1 MYLGSFL
8 RSLFTPRKFLSAI
21 YFLMNIA
28 LIFLLFGWLS
38 LFDFGT
44 ELDFLWNGLVGLGIH
59 LVILLVSLS
68 PVGEAITR
76 FQMGAKKETDERALK
91 LFQEVYE
98 RAGEHSSRLS
108 RHVKLYRIQ
117 RNEINAFALGH
128 RTVIVLDGL
137 MSCSDAQIR
146 AVLAHEFGH
155 IANGDSDITL
165 GIRVANSILT
175 VFLFIYTLIV
185 NLIAVVVGILSES
198 VGDIVRIVLL
208 WVVNFVYSLWV
219 GLGYLMDNASS
230 RKQEYAADAFAVSCG
245 YGAELHAFLSA
256 LDPSPQK
263 MSLLSLMSS
272 THPDTV
278 RRLQRIEKNM
288 EAAA

>member
-98 RAGEHSSRLS
+98 RAGEHAC
-108 RHVKLYRIQ
+108 K
-117 RNEINAFALGH
+117 
-128 RTVIVLDGL
+128 IV
-137 MSCSDAQIR
+137 SHS
-146 AVLAHEFGH
+146 
-155 IANGDSDITL
+155 
-165 GIRVANSILT
+165 
-175 VFLFIYTLIV
+175 
-185 NLIAVVVGILSES
+185 
-198 VGDIVRIVLL
+198 
-208 WVVNFVYSLWV
+208 
-219 GLGYLMDNASS
+219 
-230 RKQEYAADAFAVSCG
+230 
-245 YGAELHAFLSA
+245 AE
-256 LDPSPQK
+256 
-263 MSLLSLMSS
+263 
-272 THPDTV
+272 
-278 RRLQRIEKNM
+278 
-288 EAAA
+288 